1 MTKEISIEDEN
12 FTKFVKDIKT
22 KKDKLKLR
30 DRTYIC
36 HECGCVIDR
45 DENAALNI
53 LKEGQ
58 RIFNSTVGNTESLG
72 QYPSKPIATGL
83 NTNLESELL
92 SNPSIEG
99 PLL

>member
-1 MTKEISIEDEN
+1 MVYKVTI
-12 FTKFVKDIKT
+12 V
-22 KKDKLKLR
+22 
-30 DRTYIC
+30 
-36 HECGCVIDR
+36 
-45 DENAALNI
+45 
-53 LKEGQ
+53 
-58 RIFNSTVGNTESLG
+58 STVGNTESLG